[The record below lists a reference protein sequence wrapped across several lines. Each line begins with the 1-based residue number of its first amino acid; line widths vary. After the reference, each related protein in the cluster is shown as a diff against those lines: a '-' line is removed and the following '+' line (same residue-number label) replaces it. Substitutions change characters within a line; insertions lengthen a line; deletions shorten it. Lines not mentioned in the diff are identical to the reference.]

1 MHGPRSDLPAV
12 TGLPAQRLPLEPSGT
27 AVLQSFGLDALVE
40 LVEGS
45 AVGIGV
51 TAPDRW
57 VYLNAAGR
65 RLLGADEDAGA
76 GPPVECTRSGPVVL
90 VGGEPLALVVL
101 RPAPVDDRLDAG
113 DVGEELQR
121 RAARDAAEQE
131 RHRLGRDLHD
141 SVSSALF
148 ALHTRTQVVDRA
160 LAAGDLAL
168 LAQAARDMQALS
180 GQAIAELRA
189 LVSTMREDAPVADEV
204 DTDTLPT
211 ALERLAATTLRR
223 DRLEVEL
230 RLVRP
235 LPAVPPAAAEH
246 LLRIAAE
253 ALRDLVKHAGTSR
266 VRVGL
271 EVRGSELVLEVAD
284 QGYGFDASSVRGDGH
299 GQRTMRERAV
309 LCGGW
314 LHVDTAPGR
323 GTRVVARVPLPG

>member
-1 MHGPRSDLPAV
+1 
-12 TGLPAQRLPLEPSGT
+12 
-27 AVLQSFGLDALVE
+27 
-40 LVEGS
+40 
-45 AVGIGV
+45 
-51 TAPDRW
+51 
-57 VYLNAAGR
+57 
-65 RLLGADEDAGA
+65 
-76 GPPVECTRSGPVVL
+76 
-90 VGGEPLALVVL
+90 
-101 RPAPVDDRLDAG
+101 
-113 DVGEELQR
+113 VGEDLRR
-121 RAARDAAEQE
+121 RAVRVAAEQE

-168 LAQAARDMQALS
+168 LAEAAKDMQALS

-189 LVSTMREDAPVADEV
+189 LVSAMRADAPAADGDEV
-204 DTDTLPT
+204 DDLPA
-211 ALERLAATTLRR
+211 ALEQLAATTLRR

-235 LPAVPPAAAEH
+235 LPAVPPATAEH
-246 LLRIAAE
+246 LVRIAAE
-253 ALRDLVKHAGTSR
+253 AVHNCLKHAGASR

-271 EVRGSELVLEVAD
+271 EVRGSELVLEVSD
-284 QGYGFDASSVRGDGH
+284 EGFGFDASAVRGDGH